1 MATTHPTET
10 KRFPTTPEPNG
21 SVWAAI
27 WLYLRYH
34 LLTKSLFIFGVI
46 PLFQWATNALIRST
60 GKDVIGRDELLNLAL
75 TWQGI
80 ALMTLFV
87 GFIVL
92 AIATDISA
100 FIIME
105 ATRLLRGRLP
115 GVFPTLGQALRAI
128 VQFTKPSTLLL
139 IGYMALIVPLSG
151 VGLSIGPLRQFA
163 LPVEAQEVIQANP
176 IYHNTYY
183 LALAGFLVASIF
195 LIFTFHFVLLHDNTP
210 WQGMKAS
217 VRFVAENAWSLG
229 KLMVKRLGTLVVII
243 AGIVLVGVLVLSA
256 LKGVDFF
263 EQIRGLTTIVGVL
276 LAMQANGV
284 ILFILLPM
292 QIANLTRL
300 FVTYHTPPETDESN
314 TAPIAFHLTYLP
326 EPPAHPA
333 KYPHV
338 FVVAFI
344 LIDVLLNGVGAYRT
358 LVQVDDIAK
367 ARTPIGVI
375 ANHRPTDH
383 QPPATLTDI
392 QTSLDQGVREVYVE
406 VRPDATGQLGFSPEH
421 SADELITEVSPR
433 AKLIVVLPNGATD
446 TDATALAELI
456 ARKERS
462 TEVTLASEDYP
473 LLERTKASHPGLATG
488 FISNLSVGDFSQL
501 SADTVILESFAVK
514 QGLATQLQAQG
525 KRVVLLSAKTADALA
540 YDIHT
545 GVDAIITD
553 YPAALQQALEANTG
567 RSDMDLVID
576 AIFN

>member
-1 MATTHPTET
+1 MPTTQPTEI
-10 KRFPTTPEPNG
+10 KRFPSTPEPNG

-34 LLTKSLFIFGVI
+34 LVTKSLFIFLVI

-60 GKDVIGRDELLNLAL
+60 GKDVIGRDELLTLAL

-80 ALMTLFV
+80 SLITLFIGLV
-87 GFIVL
+87 VL

-105 ATRLLRGRLP
+105 GTRLLRGRLP
-115 GVFPTLGQALRAI
+115 GVFATLGQALRAI
-128 VQFTKPSTLLL
+128 TQFTKPSTLLL

-163 LPVEAQEVIQANP
+163 LPVEAQEAIQANP
-176 IYHNTYY
+176 VYTNAYY
-183 LALAGFLVASIF
+183 LALVGFLITSIF

-217 VRFVAENAWSLG
+217 VRFVSENAWSLA
-229 KLMVKRLGTLVVII
+229 KLMLKRLGVFAAII
-243 AGIVLVGVLVLSA
+243 GVIVLVGVLVLSA
-256 LKGVDFF
+256 LKGVDLI
-263 EQIRGLTTIVGVL
+263 EQIRGLTAVVGVL

-314 TAPIAFHLTYLP
+314 TAPMAFHLTYLP
-326 EPPAHPA
+326 NPPATPA

-338 FVVAFI
+338 FVAAFV
-344 LIDVLLNGVGAYRT
+344 LIDILLNGVGAYRT

-367 ARTPIGVI
+367 TRSHIGVI
-375 ANHRPTDH
+375 ANHRPTDA
-383 QPPATLTDI
+383 QPPTTMAAI
-392 QTSLDQGVREVYVE
+392 QSSIDQGVREIYVE
-406 VRPDATGQLGFSPEH
+406 VRPDGSGQLVFD
-421 SADELITEVSPR
+421 ADTTAEALITQTTPR
-433 AKLIVVLPNGATD
+433 AKMMLVIANGAS
-446 TDATALAELI
+446 DADVA
-456 ARKERS
+456 
-462 TEVTLASEDYP
+462 TLAHIVTTHGAQSAVTVTSEDYA
-473 LLERTKASHPGLATG
+473 LIERANVTHPDLTTG

-525 KRVVLLSAKTADALA
+525 KRVVLLSAKTTEALA

-545 GVDAIITD
+545 GVNAIITD
-553 YPAALQQALEANTG
+553 HPVELQQALEANQG
-567 RSDMDLVID
+567 RSDIDLVID
-576 AIFN
+576 AIFK